1 MRPLLVFIGPSGV
14 GKSALVRELIA
25 SNLIK
30 LLPTWTTRPK
40 RPDEVS
46 GESEHHFASDT
57 DFDDAIRKGEIID
70 AMPLFGLPYRYG
82 LPRLETTLVGPVVT
96 LMGRA
101 HLMDRLRTH
110 TQNMRVYQI
119 EADPQVVRRRL
130 EERKHEGAELGD
142 RWKLFDS
149 ELELGRVAADR
160 RFINDGSVSSLYDDV
175 RQAIEDDY
183 S

>member
-14 GKSALVRELIA
+14 GKSTLVRKLIA
-25 SNLIK
+25 SNHIR
-30 LLPTWTTRPK
+30 LLPTWTTRPQ
-40 RPDEVS
+40 RYDEDG
-46 GESEHHFASDT
+46 GESEHHFVSDP
-57 DFDDAIRKGEIID
+57 DFDDAIRSGEVID
-70 AMPLFGLPYRYG
+70 AVSLFGLPYRYG
-82 LPRLETTLVGPVVT
+82 LPRLETTLVGPVAT

-101 HLMDRLRTH
+101 HLLDRLRTH

-130 EERKHEGAELGD
+130 QEREHEGAELGD
-142 RWKLFDS
+142 RWKLFDR
-149 ELELGRVAADR
+149 ELELGRAAADR
-160 RFINDGSVSSLYDDV
+160 RFINDGPTGNLYNNV